1 MRIIIKNMV
10 IILAYN
16 QKINYN
22 VRIIIK
28 IRTNIYA
35 HNLGGTMILKR
46 KIYKK
51 LLEWKNECQGKKA
64 LLIEGAR
71 RIGKSTICEEFG
83 KNEYESYLLIDFAKK
98 DKEVEM
104 YFERYLNDLDTFFM
118 LLQTHFG
125 TKLTERNSLIIFDE
139 VQMFPQ
145 ARAAIKY
152 LVADG
157 RYDYIETGS
166 LISIRENVKNIVIP
180 SEERNINMY
189 PLDFE
194 EFAIALEEDLLVE
207 YIKKC
212 FEKREPLERSMHNQ
226 AMLLF
231 HQYMLVGGMPM
242 PVVAFIEN
250 KKDFTEADKEKRDI
264 LKLYR
269 EDIMKIDM
277 RYRSK
282 VLAIYDQIPGFLSQ
296 HEKRVVF
303 KKLQDGSYADQ
314 YEETFFWLS
323 DSMISNECF
332 LCNDPNVGLS
342 LNETRSYVKCYM
354 GDTGLLV
361 SHAFDE
367 NELLE
372 DEVYKQILA
381 GKLQINEGMFYENAI
396 AQMLVANG
404 HKLYFYTHYNENKHR
419 NDMEIDFII
428 SNNSRLKYKMFPIE
442 VKSGKQYKTTSLN
455 NFREKYKERIGES
468 YIIHP
473 RNLIVKDGII
483 CIPPYMTMNI

>member
-1 MRIIIKNMV
+1 MV
-10 IILAYN
+10 
-16 QKINYN
+16 
-22 VRIIIK
+22 
-28 IRTNIYA
+28 
-35 HNLGGTMILKR
+35 LKR

-51 LLEWKNECQGKKA
+51 LLDWKNESQGKKA
-64 LLIEGAR
+64 IMIEGAR

-83 KNEYESYLLIDFAKK
+83 KNEYESYILVDFAKK
-98 DKEVEM
+98 DMEVEK
-104 YFERYLNDLDTFFM
+104 YFNSYINDLDTFFM

-125 TKLTERNSLIIFDE
+125 IKLIPRKSLIIFDE

-166 LISIRENVKNIVIP
+166 LISIKENVKDIVIP
-180 SEERNINMY
+180 SEERHINMY

-194 EFAIALEEDLLVE
+194 EFASALGEELLIE
-207 YIKKC
+207 YIRKC
-212 FEKREPLERSMHNQ
+212 FDKKEPLERSMHNQ
-226 AMLLF
+226 AMILF

-250 KKDFTEADKEKRDI
+250 KKDFTEADREKRDI

-269 EDIMKIDM
+269 EDIMKINA

-282 VLAIYDQIPGFLSQ
+282 VLAIFDQIPGFLSQ
-296 HEKRVVF
+296 HEKRVMF
-303 KKLQDGSYADQ
+303 KQLQDGSYAEQ

-354 GDTGLLV
+354 GDTGLLL

-381 GKLQINEGMFYENAI
+381 GGLQINEGMLYENVI

-404 HKLYFYTHYNENKHR
+404 HKLYFYTHYNQEKHR

-428 SNNSRLKYKMFPIE
+428 SNNSKLKYKMFPIE
-442 VKSGKQYKTTSLN
+442 VKSGKKYRTTSLN
-455 NFREKYKERIGES
+455 NFKDKYKERIGEC

-473 RNLIVKDGII
+473 RNLVVKNEII
-483 CIPPYMTMNI
+483 CIPPYMTMML